1 MIVRLAA
8 RLLRLQLALSW
19 LVCTPGCRDG
29 SIAELASL
37 EQHVERDFARAVGSW
52 SGADVGARF
61 AMGDGLRTGPRA
73 TARLTLSRGGK
84 LLVKSDTT
92 LRFLRSLPEEPNA
105 QSIEVSTGELT
116 VETGEIDLGVR
127 TPRGVVKLAAQ
138 SVVKVRAQPDKVRF
152 DVEVGRAEYASPTA
166 SQRARA
172 GGGFELDVLPVAV
185 ERPATP
191 QPSAAGDATGAPV
204 PSPLLPAPEE
214 TGPLLKELQFQD
226 APAQVSVAL
235 AAGESA
241 TIHDPSPPTDLRL
254 TSARCPGQAAL
265 ELDLGNGRF
274 DALRVRG
281 SGELRARV
289 PAGNYRYR
297 VRCIRA
303 GRLDGT
309 AVSSGRLS
317 VIRDAAV
324 RPLPRK
330 PVSITADADGRN
342 YTVSFQNRLPTITL
356 RWPEAPKA
364 SIYTL
369 RVLPEREPPFE
380 VRAKQPSITL
390 AAGRLGEG
398 QHRFEFSC
406 EGARSEQG
414 SIGVTFDYRA
424 RTAYLTSPVDGQA
437 RTSASSARFA
447 GGTLIG
453 STVSIQG
460 SAVKLDAQGRFA
472 AEVPLPSEGAGLA
485 LRVMHPS
492 TGIHYYVRHL
502 ANAP

>member
-1 MIVRLAA
+1 MIDRIAA
-8 RLLRLQLALSW
+8 RVLCLQLAL
-19 LVCTPGCRDG
+19 LCAPGCRG
-29 SIAELASL
+29 SSIAELASI
-37 EQHVERDFARAVGSW
+37 EQRVERDFARAVGSW
-52 SGADVGARF
+52 SGAEPGARF
-61 AMGDGLRTGPRA
+61 AMGDGLRTGPQA
-73 TARLTLSRGGK
+73 SARLTLSRGGK
-84 LLVKSDTT
+84 LLVKSDTS

-105 QSIEVSTGELT
+105 QGIEVTTGELT
-116 VETGEIDLGVR
+116 VETGEIDVGVR

-138 SVVKVRAQPDKVRF
+138 SVVKVRAQSDKVRF
-152 DVEVGRAEYASPTA
+152 DVAVGRAEHASPTA
-166 SQRARA
+166 AQRALA

-185 ERPATP
+185 EKPAA
-191 QPSAAGDATGAPV
+191 QPLAAGEAAAAPV
-204 PSPLLPAPEE
+204 PAPLSPSQEE
-214 TGPLLKELQFQD
+214 LGPWLRALQFQE

-241 TIHDPSPPTDLRL
+241 TIHDPSPPSDVRL
-254 TSARCPGQAAL
+254 TSTRCPGQAVL

-274 DALRVRG
+274 DVLRVRG
-281 SGELRARV
+281 NADLRARV

-297 VRCIRA
+297 VRCIRG
-303 GRLDGT
+303 GRLET
-309 AVSSGRLS
+309 TPVSSGRLS
-317 VIRDAAV
+317 VVRDAAV

-342 YTVSFQNRLPTITL
+342 YTVSYQNRLPAITL

-364 SIYTL
+364 PVYTL
-369 RVLPEREPPFE
+369 RVQPEHEPAFE
-380 VRAKQPSITL
+380 VRAKQPSVTL

-414 SIGVTFDYRA
+414 LLGVTFDYRA
-424 RTAYLTSPVDGQA
+424 RTAYLTSPVEGHA
-437 RTSASSARFA
+437 RTTASSARFA

-472 AEVPLPSEGAGLA
+472 AEVPLPSDGAGLA

-502 ANAP
+502 SNAP